1 MYTVGPGYGEKTEK
15 LGKLD
20 TQTLWHETWRE
31 TLKNV
36 KNETQTMYDLEYGEN
51 TDQQEK
57 SETYM
62 VGHVIWRKTLK
73 NVKNKN
79 YTL

>member
-1 MYTVGPGYGEKTEK
+1 MYI
-15 LGKLD
+15 
-20 TQTLWHETWRE
+20 
-31 TLKNV
+31 
-36 KNETQTMYDLEYGEN
+36 LEYGEN

-79 YTL
+79 YTLQDLEYGKITLKCGK